1 MNVFESA
8 RHVQEVHFDSISVG
22 DEATLEV
29 KITAELIEQFAAI
42 STDVNPIHL
51 LDDFAKESIF
61 KERIAHGMLI
71 CSFISSV
78 LGTKLPGKN
87 TIYLS
92 QEVFFKAPV
101 KINDTIKVIV
111 SVIRKRDDKKL
122 LTLQTNVYNQ
132 ENVLVVEGSA
142 LVKKLTSP

>member
-1 MNVFESA
+1 MNIFESA
-8 RHVQEVHFDSISVG
+8 KNVREIHFDSISVG
-22 DEATLEV
+22 DKANFQV
-29 KITAELIEQFAAI
+29 KITADMIEQYAAI

-51 LDDFAKESIF
+51 IDDFAKESIF
-61 KERIAHGMLI
+61 GERIAHGMLI
-71 CSFISSV
+71 CSFISAV

-92 QEVFFKAPV
+92 QEVSFKAPV
-101 KINDTIKVIV
+101 KINDTITV
-111 SVIRKRDDKKL
+111 SVKVLKKRDDKRL

-142 LVKKLTSP
+142 LVKKLT

>member
-22 DEATLEV
+22 DEATLQV

-111 SVIRKRDDKKL
+111 SVVRKRDDKKL

-142 LVKKLTSP
+142 LVKKLT

>member
-111 SVIRKRDDKKL
+111 NVVRKRDDKKL

-142 LVKKLTSP
+142 LVKKLT

>member
-92 QEVFFKAPV
+92 QEVSFKAPV

-111 SVIRKRDDKKL
+111 SVVRKRDDKKL

-142 LVKKLTSP
+142 LVKKLT

>member
-22 DEATLEV
+22 DEATLEI

-111 SVIRKRDDKKL
+111 SVVRKRDDKKL

-142 LVKKLTSP
+142 LVKKLT

>member
-22 DEATLEV
+22 DEATLQV

-111 SVIRKRDDKKL
+111 SVVRKRDEKKL

-142 LVKKLTSP
+142 LVKKLT

>member
-111 SVIRKRDDKKL
+111 SVVRKRDDKKL

-142 LVKKLTSP
+142 LVKKLT

>member
-1 MNVFESA
+1 MNIFESA
-8 RHVQEVHFDSISVG
+8 KRVQEVHFDSISVG
-22 DEATLEV
+22 DEANLQVE
-29 KITAELIEQFAAI
+29 ITSEMIEQFAAI

-92 QEVFFKAPV
+92 QEVSFKAPV
-101 KINDTIKVIV
+101 KINDTITVKVKV
-111 SVIRKRDDKKL
+111 LTKRIDKRL

-132 ENVLVVEGSA
+132 NNLLVVEGSA
-142 LVKKLTSP
+142 LVKKLT

>member
-1 MNVFESA
+1 MNIFESA

-51 LDDFAKESIF
+51 LDDFAEESIF

-111 SVIRKRDDKKL
+111 SVISKRDDKKL

-132 ENVLVVEGSA
+132 DNILVVEGSA
-142 LVKKLTSP
+142 VVKKLT

>member
-1 MNVFESA
+1 MNIFESA
-8 RHVQEVHFDSISVG
+8 KRVQEVHFDSISVG
-22 DEATLEV
+22 DEANLQVE
-29 KITAELIEQFAAI
+29 ITSEMIEQFAMI

-92 QEVFFKAPV
+92 QEVSFKAPV
-101 KINDTIKVIV
+101 KINDTITVKVRV
-111 SVIRKRDDKKL
+111 LNKRIDKRL

-132 ENVLVVEGSA
+132 NNLLVVEGTA
-142 LVKKLTSP
+142 LVKKLT

>member
-8 RHVQEVHFDSISVG
+8 RHVQEFHFDSISVG

-132 ENVLVVEGSA
+132 ENLLVVEGSA
-142 LVKKLTSP
+142 LVKKLT

>member
-8 RHVQEVHFDSISVG
+8 RNVQEVHFDSISVG

-92 QEVFFKAPV
+92 QEVSFKAPV

-111 SVIRKRDDKKL
+111 SVVRKRDDKKL

-132 ENVLVVEGSA
+132 EDVLVVEGSA
-142 LVKKLTSP
+142 LVKKLT